1 MKKRL
6 FYFNIT
12 YGCNNNC
19 VFCYSHN
26 TRHDSKI
33 YNELTL
39 DSFKEYLNQNAVNSE
54 DRVILN
60 GGEPLMYSKLK
71 DILAILKKIGCE
83 TVTFTNGRLLNS
95 IDLYTLNDKF
105 RFVVPIHGDEELHD
119 KITKVKGSY
128 KETLLAMKTFDNSD
142 IKCKLDL
149 KIILNQWMIE
159 SKEIFDKVLNSLGNI
174 YFNDS
179 VHITKMADTIIS
191 EKNNCISMNDNNT
204 VSYYTNLLFNYFA
217 RKNYNVKLFD
227 TCIKDIYMS
236 ESGNID
242 RLQYS
247 LDINGKD
254 YAHEEVIETYRNLGE
269 CASNCDKANY
279 CLSSVFDYKVLEF
292 SKGKFYENME

>member
-1 MKKRL
+1 MKKRI

-39 DSFKEYLNQNAVNSE
+39 DRFKEYLNENAISSE

-60 GGEPLMYSKLK
+60 GGEPLMYSELK
-71 DILAILKKIGCE
+71 DMFSILKEIGCE
-83 TVTFTNGRLLNS
+83 TVTFTNGRLLNA
-95 IDLYTLNDKF
+95 IDLYALNEKF
-105 RFVVPIHGDEELHD
+105 RFVVPIHGDEEIHD

-128 KETLLAMKTFDNSD
+128 KETLLSMKTFDKSD
-142 IKCKLDL
+142 VKCKLDL
-149 KIILNQWMIE
+149 KIILNQEMIE
-159 SKEIFDKVLNSLGNI
+159 SKETFDRVLESLGNI

-191 EKNNCISMNDNNT
+191 EKNNCVSMNDNDT
-204 VSYYTNLLFNYFA
+204 VSYYTNLLFNYFS
-217 RKNYNVKLFD
+217 KKQCNVKLFD
-227 TCIKDIYMS
+227 TCIKDIDMS
-236 ESGNID
+236 GSGNVDI
-242 RLQYS
+242 LPYS
-247 LDINGKD
+247 LDVTGKD

-269 CASNCDKANY
+269 CASDCEKASY

-292 SKGKFYENME
+292 SKDKFYENME